1 MVSTLTELEMQLIDT
16 MSREQLLAAIRQRLN
31 SLPADLL
38 MRLEDQPTDA
48 LRLHLLAARLIG
60 ALRQMQN
67 RDQFAGR
74 ERLPAI

>member
-31 SLPADLL
+31 SLPPDLL
-38 MRLEDQPTDA
+38 MQLEDQPTDA
-48 LRLHLLAARLIG
+48 LRLYLLAARLIG

-74 ERLPAI
+74 ERFPAI